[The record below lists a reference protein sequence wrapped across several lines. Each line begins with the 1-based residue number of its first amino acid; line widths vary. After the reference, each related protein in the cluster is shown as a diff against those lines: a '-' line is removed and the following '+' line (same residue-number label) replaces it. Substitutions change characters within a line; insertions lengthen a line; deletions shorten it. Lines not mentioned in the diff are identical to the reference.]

1 MIGLL
6 ATISLVVWLYMLVG
20 HGQFW
25 STRETDEEPVAEPLS
40 WPAVIA
46 IVPARDEAE
55 VIERSIKSLIAQD
68 YPGKFRIVLVDDGS
82 SDGTAAVAQAAA
94 SGCARLEIIAGTPVP
109 EGWTG
114 KLWAVAQG
122 IDHAPAD
129 APWLWLT
136 DADIVHAPD
145 TLRRLVAR
153 SLADGLVLNSSMALL
168 RCESLAERALIPAFV
183 FFFKMLYPFAQVNDP
198 SARMAAAAGGCMF
211 VDRAALARAGGIK
224 MIADAIIDDC
234 AMGVVMKQQGPI
246 RLQLT
251 HRSVSIRPYGDWRD
265 IAAMV
270 ARSAYAQL
278 QYSPLLL
285 AGTLAGM
292 AIVYLLPPLLALF
305 GGGLPWFDG
314 LMAWA
319 IMAVLYQPMLHFYR
333 RSPLWG
339 IVMPAIAAFYTAATL
354 MSAAEHRQGRGGMWK
369 GRAQARQQK

>member
-6 ATISLVVWLYMLVG
+6 ATISLLVWLYMLVG

-40 WPAVIA
+40 WPTVIA

-55 VIERSIKSLIAQD
+55 VIEQSIKSLMAQD
-68 YPGKFRIVLVDDGS
+68 YPGTFRIILVDDGS

-129 APWLWLT
+129 AAWLWLT

-145 TLRRLVAR
+145 ALRRLVAR
-153 SLADGLVLNSSMALL
+153 SLADELVLNSSMALL
-168 RCESLAERALIPAFV
+168 RCDSLAERALIPAFV
-183 FFFKMLYPFAQVNDP
+183 FFFKMLYPFGQVNDP
-198 SARMAAAAGGCMF
+198 SARMAAAAGGCML

-265 IAAMV
+265 IGAMV

-278 QYSPLLL
+278 RYSPLLL

-292 AIVYLLPPLLALF
+292 ALIYLLPPLLALF

-319 IMAVLYQPMLHFYR
+319 IMAVLFQPMLHFYR

-339 IVMPAIAAFYTAATL
+339 IVMPVIAAFYTGATL
-354 MSAAEHRQGRGGMWK
+354 MSAVHYRQGRGGMWK
-369 GRAQARQQK
+369 GRSQARQQK